1 MTTIRWTE
9 SARADLRAIHAYV
22 SRDSQIY
29 ARRLVEKI
37 KHSVARLRRFPRS
50 GGMVLEWEKED
61 VREIPVGN
69 YRVIYRLQDNR
80 VIVLTVIHAARQL
93 PDLPPVS

>member
-1 MTTIRWTE
+1 MTTICWTQT
-9 SARADLRAIHAYV
+9 ARADLRAIHAYV
-22 SRDSQIY
+22 SRDSKIY

-50 GGMVLEWEKED
+50 AGMVLEWEKED

-69 YRVIYRLQDNR
+69 YRVIYQLRDNK
-80 VIVLTVIHAARQL
+80 VIVLTVIHAAREI
-93 PDLPPVS
+93 PEFPPIS